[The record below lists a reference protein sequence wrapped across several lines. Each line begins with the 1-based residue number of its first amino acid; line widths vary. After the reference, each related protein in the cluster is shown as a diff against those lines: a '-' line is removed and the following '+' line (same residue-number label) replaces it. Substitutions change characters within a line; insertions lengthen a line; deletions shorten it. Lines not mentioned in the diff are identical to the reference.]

1 MRSFFALFHPSFPPN
16 MNKTATLGLL
26 LVTLAG
32 GAGLGWVA
40 SMRYAGGAVSVVAAP
55 APVSAS
61 APEAVAVE
69 TTLVARAPFDRGIT
83 AVGSLR
89 SDETVMLR
97 PEVAGLI
104 REINFQEGQ
113 PVQKGQVLLRLD
125 DAIPRAELAQAS
137 ANLALAQSQNNRAA
151 SLQAEGFISKQ
162 GRDEAASNLKV
173 QQAALAL
180 ARARLEKTTIVAPF
194 AGVIGL
200 RNVSVGDYVNAGQDL
215 VQLEAINPLKLDF
228 RIPELYLTQ
237 VRAGQSLDVS
247 FDALPD
253 VRRAGKVIAI
263 SPVVDAGGRSILVR
277 AQVPNDATDDATADA
292 TDAATADETDGSA
305 VLRPGMFARV
315 QLLFA
320 REDVLVVP
328 ETALAP
334 VGQVQYVYRI
344 VNDRAERVEVA
355 IGQRR
360 DGLVEVQRGL
370 NAGDAVVVAGL
381 QRLSD
386 GARVVVNVQHPALAE
401 R

>member
-1 MRSFFALFHPSFPPN
+1 MLKYAFPRHFPSPLFSTPN

-26 LVTLAG
+26 LIVLAG

-40 SMRYAGGAVSVVAAP
+40 ASRYVVSADTDANVAVAATATPAP
-55 APVSAS
+55 AP
-61 APEAVAVE
+61 ETVAVE
-69 TTLVARAPFDRGIT
+69 TTLVAHAPLARGIT

-104 REINFQEGQ
+104 REIGFGEGQ
-113 PVQKGQVLLRLD
+113 PVKKGQVLLRLD
-125 DAIPRAELAQAS
+125 DAIARAELAQAS
-137 ANLALAQSQNNRAA
+137 ANLALAQSQHSRAA

-162 GRDEAASNLKV
+162 AQDDAASNLKV
-173 QQAALAL
+173 QQAAVAL
-180 ARARLEKTTIVAPF
+180 ARARLEKTRIVAPF
-194 AGVIGL
+194 AGVMGL

-228 RIPELYLTQ
+228 RISETYLTQ
-237 VRAGQSLDVS
+237 VRVGQTLDVR
-247 FDALPD
+247 FDALPS
-253 VRRAGKVIAI
+253 VARTGRVIAV

-277 AQVPNDATDDATADA
+277 AQVPNNPTDDPTG
-292 TDAATADETDGSA
+292 DGGQ
-305 VLRPGMFARV
+305 LRPGLFARV

-320 REDVLVVP
+320 QEDALVVP

-334 VGQVQYVYRI
+334 AGQVQYVYR
-344 VNDRAERVEVA
+344 VNNDRAERVEVT
-355 IGQRR
+355 IGERR
-360 DGLVEVQRGL
+360 DGRVEIRHGVQ
-370 NAGDAVVVAGL
+370 AGDAVVVAGL

-386 GARVVVNVQHPALAE
+386 GARVLVAAQHETALL

>member
-1 MRSFFALFHPSFPPN
+1 

-26 LVTLAG
+26 LVALAG
-32 GAGLGWVA
+32 GAGLGWLA
-40 SMRYAGGAVSVVAAP
+40 SMRYAAAP
-55 APVSAS
+55 AAAVSAPKP
-61 APEAVAVE
+61 APQPAPQPDAVAVE
-69 TTLVARAPFDRGIT
+69 TMRVAQAAVDRGIT

-113 PVQKGQVLLRLD
+113 PVKKGQVLLRLD
-125 DAIPRAELAQAS
+125 DAIARAELAQAS

-173 QQAALAL
+173 QQAAVAL
-180 ARARLEKTTIVAPF
+180 ARARLEKTVIVAPF

-237 VRAGQSLDVS
+237 VRAGQALDVR
-247 FDALPD
+247 FDALPE
-253 VRRAGKVIAI
+253 VQRAGKVIAI

-277 AQVPNDATDDATADA
+277 AQVPNDP
-292 TDAATADETDGSA
+292 TDGDNSL
-305 VLRPGMFARV
+305 LRPGLFARV

-334 VGQVQYVYRI
+334 AGQVQYVYRV
-344 VNDRAERVEVA
+344 VNDQTEARAERVEVA

-360 DGLVEVQRGL
+360 DGLVEVQHGL

-386 GARVVVNVQHPALAE
+386 GARVVVNVQHPELVQ

>member
-1 MRSFFALFHPSFPPN
+1 MRFRAVFICHPFAPT
-16 MNKTATLGLL
+16 MNKAATLGLL
-26 LVTLAG
+26 LVTLVG

-40 SMRYAGGAVSVVAAP
+40 SMRYAVPAAAAVAATPVSTP
-55 APVSAS
+55 APEV
-61 APEAVAVE
+61 VAVE
-69 TTLVARAPFDRGIT
+69 TTLVVHAPFDRGIT

-104 REINFQEGQ
+104 REITFKEGQ
-113 PVQKGQVLLRLD
+113 PVKKGQVLLRLD
-125 DAIPRAELAQAS
+125 DAIARAELAQAS

-173 QQAALAL
+173 QQAAVAL
-180 ARARLEKTTIVAPF
+180 ARARLDKTTITAPF
-194 AGVIGL
+194 SGVIGL

-237 VRAGQSLDVS
+237 VRAGQTLDVR
-247 FDALPD
+247 FDALP
-253 VRRAGKVIAI
+253 RAARMGEVIAI

-277 AQVPNDATDDATADA
+277 AQAPN
-292 TDAATADETDGSA
+292 EDGL
-305 VLRPGMFARV
+305 LRPGMFARV

-328 ETALAP
+328 ETALVPA
-334 VGQVQYVYRI
+334 GQVQYVYR
-344 VNDRAERVEVA
+344 VVGDQTEARAERVEVA

-370 NAGDAVVVAGL
+370 SAGDAVVVAGL

-386 GARVVVNVQHPALAE
+386 GARVVINVQHPALAQ